1 MVGIVKTTVSSV
13 EPRKADVTDRVSQQA
28 TKASAAAAANAS
40 DSVKLKSADV
50 SSSVNQM
57 ASSAPIDE
65 ANVNRIKDAIKRG
78 EYPIEIDR
86 ISEALMDAYREL
98 KT

>member
-1 MVGIVKTTVSSV
+1 MVGIIKNTVNSV
-13 EPRKADVTDRVSQQA
+13 EPRKTDVADRVSQKA
-28 TKASAAAAANAS
+28 TRASTAAAANSS

-50 SSSVNQM
+50 SSSVKQM

-65 ANVNRIKDAIKRG
+65 VNVNRIKEAIKRG

>member
-1 MVGIVKTTVSSV
+1 MVGIVKNTVSRMDPRNASV
-13 EPRKADVTDRVSQQA
+13 ADRSSQEA
-28 TKASAAAAANAS
+28 TKASPAAAANAS
-40 DSVKLKSADV
+40 DSVELKSADV
-50 SSSVNQM
+50 PSSIKQM

-65 ANVNRIKDAIKRG
+65 VNVNRIKEAIKRG
-78 EYPIEIDR
+78 DYPIDIDR

>member
-1 MVGIVKTTVSSV
+1 MVGIIKNTVSPV
-13 EPRKADVTDRVSQQA
+13 EPRKADVTDRVSQKA
-28 TKASAAAAANAS
+28 TRASAAAAANVS

-50 SSSVNQM
+50 SSSVKQM
-57 ASSAPIDE
+57 AASAPIDE
-65 ANVNRIKDAIKRG
+65 VNVNRIKEAIKRG

>member
-1 MVGIVKTTVSSV
+1 MVGIIKNTVSSV
-13 EPRKADVTDRVSQQA
+13 EPRKADVVDRVSKKA
-28 TKASAAAAANAS
+28 TRASAAAAANAS

-50 SSSVNQM
+50 SSSVKQM
-57 ASSAPIDE
+57 SSSAPIDE
-65 ANVNRIKDAIKRG
+65 VNVNRIKEAIKRG
-78 EYPIEIDR
+78 EYPINIDR